1 MESCSSNQNSFIIN
15 TSTFKC
21 TKSRWPFGKWCRWT
35 LESKWKRSNTQCQR
49 MDSEICYGQLIL
61 DFPWCE
67 VTSPLSFRVYRSLYP
82 HQLRTLHLCPQFCY
96 KNNKSFVRV
105 NRMKLYF
112 LYRGEYKN
120 VFRFLQRFV
129 EQTCQESS
137 NIEKVNRKKVPISGR
152 RYNFNELLVFT

>member
-1 MESCSSNQNSFIIN
+1 MESRSSNQNSFIIN
-15 TSTFKC
+15 TSTFECAKP
-21 TKSRWPFGKWCRWT
+21 RWSFGKWCSWT

-49 MDSEICYGQLIL
+49 MDSEICYGLKLIL
-61 DFPWCE
+61 DHPQCE
-67 VTSPLSFRVYRSLYP
+67 VTLPLSFRVYRSLYP

-112 LYRGEYKN
+112 LYCGEYKDV

-137 NIEKVNRKKVPISGR
+137 NVENGQS
-152 RYNFNELLVFT
+152 